1 MRPDVIEGATE
12 VVEVAL
18 LGTEVGLRRPSG
30 LALEGA
36 VHSFV
41 TSVLLRLTG
50 LDGLRT
56 DAEPD
61 PPSAQPCE
69 ASEADGSEGRTVVG
83 ADDGGQAELA
93 ESPDEY
99 RLGELDRRG
108 IEPSALEQESAEAVL
123 DGEGIAVAAVE
134 HLELAL
140 EVDRPDRI
148 GLIHGRERLTGVAR
162 FA

>member
-1 MRPDVIEGATE
+1 MRPDVIEGAPE

-30 LALEGA
+30 LALEGPA
-36 VHSFV
+36 HSFV
-41 TSVLLRLTG
+41 TAVLLRLTG

-108 IEPSALEQESAEAVL
+108 IEPSALEQESEPVNDNRNL
-123 DGEGIAVAAVE
+123 STTMG
-134 HLELAL
+134 HST
-140 EVDRPDRI
+140 
-148 GLIHGRERLTGVAR
+148 GLIKEQFPVWRGVWWED
-162 FA
+162 